1 MRTRLSD
8 EILTACKLS
17 VLGFRQRWLRSLTTV
32 VGTAGVVAV
41 FVSVLSIARGYQDVV
56 KLAAGS
62 DNVMVMMNGATSEL
76 ISTLSSEQASL
87 VRNSPSIARDAA
99 GLPLVSAEAFT
110 TVKLERGGPNNSASV
125 VLRGVEPAGI
135 GLRQLR
141 IVQGRSFV
149 PGRQEVIVGR
159 QVLKQFVGLRVGGEV
174 RLGSSMW
181 TVVGLFEAGN
191 PLADSEVWTDAAT
204 MQTARRQGNHFAA
217 VYLRLRPDVSI
228 RQFEAELARDPRIRA
243 RVLAEQEYVS
253 EQSHSLTTF
262 VEAIGYG
269 TTLLM
274 AFGAIFAALNTNH
287 AGVAQRSRELA
298 TLKALGFRD
307 AGILAAVILESL
319 VLALAGGLLAA
330 LACYWALNG
339 YTTSTLLASH
349 SYSAVVFAF
358 QVSAGLLL
366 QAVLIAVAIGVAG
379 ALWPAIAILHL
390 PTTRA
395 LAQRG

>member
-1 MRTRLSD
+1 MRTTLFN
-8 EILTACKLS
+8 EILTVGKLS
-17 VLGFRQRWLRSLTTV
+17 ALSFRKRWLRSLTTL
-32 VGTAGVVAV
+32 VGTVGVVAV
-41 FVSVLSIARGYQDVV
+41 FVSVISIARGYQDVV

-87 VRNSPSIARDAA
+87 VRNSPSIARDAV
-99 GLPLVSAEAFT
+99 GRPLVSAEAFT

-125 VLRGVEPAGI
+125 VLRGVEAPGI
-135 GLRQLR
+135 GLRQLK
-141 IVQGRSFV
+141 IVEGRSFV

-159 QVLKQFVGLRVGGEV
+159 QVLKQFVGLGVGNEV
-174 RLGSSMW
+174 RLGSATW
-181 TVVGLFEAGN
+181 TVVGVFEAGN
-191 PLADSEVWTDAAT
+191 RLADSEVWTDAAT
-204 MQTARRQGNHFAA
+204 MQTARRQGNNFAS
-217 VYLRLRPDVSI
+217 VYLRLKPGVTI
-228 RQFEAELARDPRIRA
+228 KQFEAELGRDTRIHA
-243 RVLAEQEYVS
+243 RVLTEEEYIS
-253 EQSHSLTTF
+253 EQSSSLSNF

-287 AGVAQRSRELA
+287 ASVAQRSREFA

-307 AGILAAVILESL
+307 AGILAAVLAESL
-319 VLALAGGLLAA
+319 LLALAGGALAA
-330 LACYWALNG
+330 LVCYLVFDG

-358 QVSAGLLL
+358 QVSAGLMA
-366 QAVLIAVAIGVAG
+366 QAIAIAAVIGVAG
-379 ALWPAIAILHL
+379 ALLPSIAILRL